1 METLITIDGASY
13 SFETKDGKTE
23 LKVQSESTP
32 SEDKKAPKIKVP
44 NAWLI
49 IRKNGS
55 PLFAV
60 RPKQGEKPF
69 RIITAD
75 KLYSE
80 KIQWFEP
87 LAITIGSES
96 GFIRIRPSRAPK
108 PTPHIS
114 TSHGSRLS
122 TSPSRI
128 GGL

>member
-44 NAWLI
+44 TAWLI
-49 IRKNGS
+49 TRKNGF

-60 RPKQGEKPF
+60 RPEQGEKPF

-80 KIQWFEP
+80 KIHAGFFSCKCSSGPPHQRR
-87 LAITIGSES
+87 LITD
-96 GFIRIRPSRAPK
+96 R
-108 PTPHIS
+108 
-114 TSHGSRLS
+114 
-122 TSPSRI
+122 
-128 GGL
+128 